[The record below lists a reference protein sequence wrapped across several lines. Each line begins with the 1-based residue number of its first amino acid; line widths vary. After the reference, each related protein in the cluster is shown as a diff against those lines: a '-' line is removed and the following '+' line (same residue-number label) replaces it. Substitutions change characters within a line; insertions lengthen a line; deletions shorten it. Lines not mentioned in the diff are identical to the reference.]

1 MRLWRLSSLQFAEAF
16 DGGYGL
22 RFDGRWNTIGRPV
35 TYAATSPSLC
45 VLEKLVHVEDP
56 ELLPALAMVTYEVP
70 NDMPVARR
78 TVRELPVDWRQ
89 RETETQ
95 RIGDRW
101 LAAAEAAIL
110 IVPSAIVPIH
120 DSPDQNAVVNH
131 RHPAAAGITIERVE
145 NFELDVRLL
154 RG

>member
-1 MRLWRLSSLQFAEAF
+1 MRLWRLSGLQFAEAF
-16 DGGYGL
+16 DGGFGL
-22 RFDGRWNTIGRPV
+22 RFDGRWNTLGHPV

-56 ELLPALAMVTYEVP
+56 ALLPDLAMVIYQVP
-70 NDMPVARR
+70 DDTPVARR
-78 TVRELPVDWRQ
+78 NLSDLPNNWRRREA
-89 RETETQ
+89 ETQ
-95 RIGDRW
+95 CIGDQW

-110 IVPSAIVPIH
+110 YVPSAFVPIA
-120 DSPDQNAVVNH
+120 DSPDQNVIVNH

-145 NFELDVRLL
+145 QFELDVRLL

>member
-1 MRLWRLSSLQFAEAF
+1 MRLWRLSSLQFAAAF

-22 RFDGRWNTIGRPV
+22 RFDSRWNTIGRPV

-70 NDMPVARR
+70 DDMPVARR

-89 RETETQ
+89 REAETQ

-110 IVPSAIVPIH
+110 FVPSAIVPIR
-120 DSPDQNAVVNH
+120 DSPDQNVVVNH
-131 RHPAAAGITIERVE
+131 RHPAAAGIAIERVE
-145 NFELDVRLL
+145 HFELDVRLL